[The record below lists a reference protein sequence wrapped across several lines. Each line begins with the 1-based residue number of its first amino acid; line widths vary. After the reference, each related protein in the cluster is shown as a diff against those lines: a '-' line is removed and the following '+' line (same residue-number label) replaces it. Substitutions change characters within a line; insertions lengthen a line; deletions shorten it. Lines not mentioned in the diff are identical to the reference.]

1 MTRGSPVVVSLAEKL
16 ATFDERWSPKIIG
29 ELNGQYVKLAKL
41 EGELAWH
48 AHEHEDELF
57 LVLSGTLILRLA
69 DRDLELRPGEMTIIP
84 RGVQHLPIARG
95 EVHVL
100 LFEPTSTTSTGDTDD
115 PRNTRG
121 AWL

>member
-1 MTRGSPVVVSLAEKL
+1 MVNLADKL
-16 ATFDERWSPKIIG
+16 ARFDERWSPKIVG

-41 EGELAWH
+41 EGELTWH

-57 LVLSGTLILRLA
+57 LVLSGTLVLRLE
-69 DRDLELRPGEMTIIP
+69 DCDLELGPGEMTIIP
-84 RGVQHLPIARG
+84 RGVRHLPVARG

-100 LFEPTSTTSTGDTDD
+100 LFEPKSTTSTGDTDD
-115 PRNTRG
+115 PRNTGG